1 MDTPG
6 SAQPVFRN
14 LHDRCGV
21 EPLGWPLDIPPEMT
35 SEYTIVG
42 LARRKEAVMR
52 LQERLLG
59 SSSNTVN

>member
-1 MDTPG
+1 M
-6 SAQPVFRN
+6 
-14 LHDRCGV
+14 